1 MGVYGVCGHITP
13 AGPYQFQVSVEGST
27 VPHVLYLLLSILTC
41 GLWLVVWLIHVSMQ
55 KAPSLHVVR
64 VDEYGAVWFDG
75 TVWWP
80 PPAGD
85 GPRPATGRSAQ
96 GTSCPQ

>member
-1 MGVYGVCGHITP
+1 MELKLILQMIRRW
-13 AGPYQFQVSVEGST
+13 AW
-27 VPHVLYLLLSILTC
+27 LLTC

-85 GPRPATGRSAQ
+85 GPQQVPPAHT
-96 GTSCPQ
+96 

>member
-64 VDEYGAVWFDG
+64 VGQQS
-75 TVWWP
+75 
-80 PPAGD
+80 
-85 GPRPATGRSAQ
+85 PRRPQPATSQSRQ